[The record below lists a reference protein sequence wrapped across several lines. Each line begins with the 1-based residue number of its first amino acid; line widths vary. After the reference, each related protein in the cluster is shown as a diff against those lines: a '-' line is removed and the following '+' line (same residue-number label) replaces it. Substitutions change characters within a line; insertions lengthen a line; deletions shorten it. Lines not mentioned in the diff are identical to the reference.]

1 MKQQVSTLSL
11 VRLCL
16 ALFFLCGVAVLPAAT
31 ATAEVKDAA
40 AQVASA
46 DDSALTASAEMDEED
61 EEAVEDEEDDQELMS
76 EKQNIFFAVAILMS
90 CACLSAAYAMAKIGV
105 AAMGAAAEKP
115 EILGKAI
122 PFVGL
127 GEGIALFGFLIS
139 LFIIL
144 KL

>member
-61 EEAVEDEEDDQELMS
+61 EEDEEEEDQELMS